1 MSGLLPLSLGL
12 AHSPAHHPRMRPC
25 RLPHLPHPLSQED
38 GFASVEMPDTLP
50 GQGYTPLHVAGNY
63 DNYEA
68 VQYLLSQG
76 AMINSHDLHYATPLV
91 SACKL
96 LGDDRCTG
104 KAVEILIKANAD
116 VNEAEGVRS
125 RLASR

>member
-1 MSGLLPLSLGL
+1 
-12 AHSPAHHPRMRPC
+12 
-25 RLPHLPHPLSQED
+25 
-38 GFASVEMPDTLP
+38 MPDTLP